1 MLKIYLERPLSGRE
15 RFAIEDEFW
24 VHYLEN
30 VRRINRGDQLE
41 VVGERQVAEV
51 EVISTSP
58 PGVEV
63 ISTRQRRLPS
73 YSLWLLQAITR
84 KKKFEKT
91 VRTTSELGVTHL
103 LPLITSNTV
112 RRPNNPEKQQR
123 RWKKIAL
130 DSTRITGRDWQPKIF
145 TPVDFSD
152 FTDCLTDDPAIYWGD
167 ASGEPAGEIF
177 TSGMNNVAL
186 VVGPEGG
193 FTEEEKGKLQQNRAN
208 PISLGAQNYRSET
221 AAQVL
226 TTLWL
231 QQTGKLT

>member
-1 MLKIYLERPLSGRE
+1 MLKIYLERPLPGRK
-15 RFAIEDEFW
+15 RFAVEDQFW

-51 EVISTSP
+51 EVISASP
-58 PGVEV
+58 PGVEI
-63 ISTRQRRLPS
+63 ISTRRRRLPS

-84 KKKFEKT
+84 KKKFENT

-103 LPLITSNTV
+103 LPLISSNTV
-112 RRPNNPEKQQR
+112 RRPNNPEKQQK

-130 DSTRITGRDWQPKIF
+130 DSTRITGRDWQPRIF
-145 TPVDFSD
+145 EPVDFD
-152 FTDCLTDDPAIYWGD
+152 NFTSHLKDEPGIYWGD
-167 ASGEPAGEIF
+167 TSGKLPGEIF
-177 TSGMNNVAL
+177 SPGQDNVAV

-193 FTEEEKGKLQQNRAN
+193 FTDPEKEYLQQKEAI
-208 PISLGAQNYRSET
+208 PVSLGDQNYRSET
-221 AAQVL
+221 AAQLL

-231 QQTGKLT
+231 QQTGNLG